1 MINNY
6 IMAVSIFVA
15 IIMFLLSYN
24 DVKDFNDTYIWI
36 PIVFIIVCVVAVLIV
51 LIRGI
56 FIKPETIEVDEMI
69 L

>member
-56 FIKPETIEVDEMI
+56 FIKPETIEVD
-69 L
+69 